1 MILTWDLQGPEQE
14 IFQRSYCQGDSL
26 TEISASYLL
35 RGVVGPDSRA
45 EPLTHIPLGVAPAH
59 ISGDH
64 CQAKAT
70 LHPLPVLHPGQFSE
84 QVGV

>member
-1 MILTWDLQGPEQE
+1 MILTWDQQGPEQE
-14 IFQRSYCQGDSL
+14 IFQRQFCHRDSL
-26 TEISASYLL
+26 TRISASYVL

-45 EPLTHIPLGVAPAH
+45 EPLTHIPFGVAPAH

-70 LHPLPVLHPGQFSE
+70 LHPRPVLHPGQ
-84 QVGV
+84 VL